1 MVDAEN
7 VSLAVIVLAKFI
19 FVEERMNLEEYFE
32 FLKKNGWLVLS
43 YDNKEER
50 FWKIKVSSIQD
61 PEINLVRKIS
71 YDILVNSLCDPS
83 FIFKFTI
90 EDMIKTLTEV

>member
-7 VSLAVIVLAKFI
+7 ASRVVIVLAKII
-19 FVEERMNLEEYFE
+19 FMEERMNLEEYFE
-32 FLKKNGWLVLS
+32 YLKKNGWLVLS

-50 FWKIKVSSIQD
+50 FWKIKVSSIQN
-61 PEINLVRKIS
+61 PEVNIVRKIS
-71 YDILVNSLCDPS
+71 YDILVDSLCDPS

-90 EDMIKTLTEV
+90 EDMIKTLTEA

>member
-19 FVEERMNLEEYFE
+19 FMEEKMNLEEYFE
-32 FLKKNGWLVLS
+32 YLKKNGWLVLA

-50 FWKIKVSSIQD
+50 FWKIKVASVQN
-61 PEINLVRKIS
+61 PEVNIVRKIS
-71 YDILVNSLCDPS
+71 YDILVDSLCDPS

-90 EDMIKTLTEV
+90 EDMIKTLTEE